1 MASFSGGAAATPLL
15 WRGMATVLA
24 ASAEL
29 TSCQTKALDI
39 LERQGNV
46 FLTGA
51 AGTGKSFLLSRYLRN
66 KPSDAFPV
74 VASTGAAAVLIGGRT
89 FHSFFGLG
97 IMEGGVEE
105 TVLRAVRSRKLL
117 NRLQS
122 AVCVV
127 IDEISMLSGATINA
141 AERIACTARG
151 KDEPWGGLRII
162 AVGDFAQLPPV
173 TPGATQKDWAFLHQT
188 WKDSAFLPALLDTVM
203 RTKDGDFLDILNFV
217 RSGTVN
223 DDVRTFLDAHTGYA
237 TDDTEGTRLYA
248 HRVRADDFNHRRLD
262 LIPGQP
268 RAFETDYAGE
278 AREIDSAKRAMPIPD
293 VLLIKEGALVMM
305 RKNDAQE
312 PQLYVNGSLGHVR
325 RIEEELLVVELLTG
339 DVVEIEKQKFS
350 YLDGDGKELV
360 SAWNFPVTLAW
371 ATTIH
376 KAQGASLDSLIVDLS
391 SLWEPGQ
398 AYVALSR
405 VRNPGR
411 LYIERW
417 NPSSIRAEPL
427 VTQLYDAM
435 AEEMGTYVPRP
446 LFTFETRSYE
456 REDDAD
462 RGDTPAKKGQTK
474 QKRSS
479 LIREMLAACAPFES
493 IVEKAGVKPDRVL
506 LYLEEFIAEGISIQ
520 PQYLLENVNEASR
533 IREAFEEC
541 GLDRLRP
548 AFDKLG
554 GRIPFTTLRMV
565 RCVMLAETNA

>member
-1 MASFSGGAAATPLL
+1 MSTTAAQ
-15 WRGMATVLA
+15 
-24 ASAEL
+24 AEL

-51 AGTGKSFLLSRYLRN
+51 AGTGKSFLLHRYLRG

-105 TVLRAVRSRKLL
+105 TILRAMRSRKLV
-117 NRLQS
+117 NRLLS

-127 IDEISMLSGATINA
+127 IDEVSMLSGATLFA
-141 AERIACTARG
+141 AERIARAARG

-173 TPGATQKDWAFLHQT
+173 TPGAMQKDWAFRHQT

-217 RSGTVN
+217 RAGTVN

-237 TDDTEGTRLYA
+237 NDDTEGTRLYA
-248 HRVRADDFNHRRLD
+248 HRVRADEFNHRKLD
-262 LIPGQP
+262 AIPGTP
-268 RAFETDYAGE
+268 RAFETEYAGE
-278 AREIDSAKRAMPIPD
+278 ARVLESAKRAMPIPD
-293 VLLIKEGALVMM
+293 VLLLKEGALVMM
-305 RKNDAQE
+305 RKNDPQE

-325 RIEEELLVVELLTG
+325 RIEDDLLVVELLTG
-339 DVVEIEKQKFS
+339 DVVEVEKQKFS
-350 YLDGDGKELV
+350 YLDGDGKELL

-411 LYIERW
+411 LYVERW
-417 NPSSIRAEPL
+417 TPSSIRAEPL

-435 AEEMGTYVPRP
+435 AEEMGAYVPRP
-446 LFTFETRSYE
+446 FFTFETKSYE
-456 REDDAD
+456 RQQEEDA
-462 RGDTPAKKGQTK
+462 GNAPKQKGQTK
-474 QKRSS
+474 QKRAS
-479 LIREMLAACAPFES
+479 LIREMLAACEPLDA
-493 IVEKAGVKPDRVL
+493 IVVRAGVKTDRVL

-520 PQYLLENVNEASR
+520 PQYLLENVTDASR

-541 GLDRLRP
+541 GLDRLKP
-548 AFDKLG
+548 AFDALG
-554 GRIPFTTLRMV
+554 GRIPFTTLRLV
-565 RCVMLAETNA
+565 RVVMMAEASA